1 MGHHGW
7 NGDPPPTEELARER
21 LVVAAA
27 ECVDRVGAVKTTL
40 SDVAAE
46 AGVTRQTVY
55 RYFGGLGELLH
66 AVAESGATAFV
77 ARMRE
82 HVGGRTVPGDALAE
96 AVVFCVREL
105 PREPRISALL
115 DADDDLFG
123 RGVTSAAGARLG
135 VTFLHDLDVDWASA
149 GIEEEGLEE
158 LAELT
163 LRLVGSFMQYPPA
176 RPRGDDELRAFVRRW
191 IGPQVGQQVEALD

>member
-21 LVVAAA
+21 LVAAAA
-27 ECVDRVGAVKTTL
+27 ECIDRVGAVKTTL

-55 RYFGGLGELLH
+55 RYFGGLGDLLH
-66 AVAESGATAFV
+66 AVAATGATAFV
-77 ARMRE
+77 ARMRA
-82 HVGGRTVPGDALAE
+82 HVAPTRTPSDALAE

-105 PREPRISALL
+105 PREPRIGALL
-115 DADDDLFG
+115 EADDDLFG
-123 RGVTSAAGARLG
+123 RGVTSAAGALLG
-135 VTFLHDLDVDWASA
+135 AAFLRDLDVNWAAA
-149 GIEEEGLEE
+149 GVADDELEA

-163 LRLVGSFMQYPPA
+163 LRLVGSFMQYPPS
-176 RPRGDDELRAFVRRW
+176 RPRDDDQLRASVRRST
-191 IGPQVGQQVEALD
+191 GPHPAAAG